1 MLNETILNGLLVVE
15 QGQRTAAGACGTLLA
30 MLGAEVVLVEPA
42 QARTDRKW
50 RNRDVVAAR
59 KQSVLET
66 DPGLASLLRRAD
78 VLLLSSDVPGPGSA
92 GVPAA
97 GSSQLVCDFTAF
109 GITGP
114 LAGKGLPDEL
124 VQGWCG
130 VADTTGRRNGPPVV
144 TGAPF
149 VSMEAGAYG
158 AAAIVAALI
167 ERSASG
173 LGQSIDISLY
183 DVGVNALLT
192 FLPLSFAGLPAMR
205 NGNRHPSMTPWNS
218 YPSRDGRWVL
228 ICAPTDDMWR
238 RLCAVMGRAWLAA
251 DERFVSTTARLA
263 NVDAID
269 AEIAAWTAG
278 LDAAVIV
285 ERVDAG
291 GIPCSQIE
299 TLAGLAAEP
308 NVVRR
313 GMSLPVVTGAGPILV
328 PGNIFRIAGA
338 QWRDA
343 PTLPRVGSGWTAPRK
358 SGSAGGHEPSSGDDR
373 GPLHGL
379 RVIEIG
385 MNTVAPLAG
394 RQLGAL
400 GADVIKVEPP
410 SGDTNRH
417 NAPLRE
423 DGSSYVFM
431 LSNTDKRGLVLD
443 LKTQEDR
450 DTLFDLLRTADAV
463 IENLKPGALERL
475 GLGAED
481 VLARCP
487 HLVYCSVNGF
497 GFETAYAG
505 RPALDTV
512 IQAMSGALDVTRIDG
527 MPLKA
532 GISISDQ
539 LGGQLGLVAILAGV
553 HAARRTGRGLHFDL
567 AMQDATVWATSMVW
581 NGAAGPR
588 THVLPVADG
597 YVLVGGENRS
607 GEQDWRALLGRTPR
621 NEALQALAAKGV
633 QAAPVQTVEEVIAHP
648 HTAAR
653 SLLLNVPTPDGA
665 RFSVLGCPMRLS
677 RTPAAT
683 RATMARLGFA
693 DPALDDEL
701 KRLSSARRAG
711 TPATRLEG
719 AS

>member
-1 MLNETILNGLLVVE
+1 MSIGRILNELLVVE
-15 QGQRTAAGACGTLLA
+15 QGHRTAAGACGTLLA

-42 QARTDRKW
+42 QARTDHKW

-59 KQSVLET
+59 KRSVLET
-66 DPGLASLLRRAD
+66 DSGLASLFRRAD
-78 VLLLSSDVPGPGSA
+78 VHLLSSDVSGPGGA
-92 GVPAA
+92 AVPTAA
-97 GSSQLVCDFTAF
+97 PSQLICDFTAF
-109 GITGP
+109 GRNGP
-114 LAGKGLPDEL
+114 LAGMGLPDEL

-130 VADTTGRRNGPPVV
+130 VAATTGRRDGPPVV

-158 AAAIVAALI
+158 AAAIVAALL
-167 ERSASG
+167 ERSSSG
-173 LGQSIDISLY
+173 LGQAIDISLY

-192 FLPLSFAGLPAMR
+192 FLPLAFAGLPATR

-218 YPSRDGRWVL
+218 YPSQDGRWVL
-228 ICAPTDDMWR
+228 ICAPTDEMWR
-238 RLCAVMGRAWLAA
+238 RLCEVMERPWLVG

-263 NVDAID
+263 NVEAID
-269 AEIAAWTAG
+269 AEIASWTAG
-278 LDAAVIV
+278 LDVKSIV

-291 GIPCSQIE
+291 GIPCSEIE
-299 TLAGLAAEP
+299 ALANLHAEP
-308 NVVRR
+308 NVLRR
-313 GMSLPVVTGAGPILV
+313 QMSQTVETVGTRYRV
-328 PGNIFRIAGA
+328 PGNIFRIAATSWREGA
-338 QWRDA
+338 
-343 PTLPRVGSGWTAPRK
+343 TLRAGWKGKTQQEDVPAGGSGPADGTN
-358 SGSAGGHEPSSGDDR
+358 R

-417 NAPLRE
+417 NAPLRG

-431 LSNTDKRGLVLD
+431 LSNTDKRGIVLD
-443 LKTQEDR
+443 LKKPQDR
-450 DTLFDLLRTADAV
+450 ETLFDLLGTADAL
-463 IENLKPGALERL
+463 IENLKPGALERQ
-475 GLGAED
+475 GLGARD

-497 GFETAYAG
+497 GFDTAYPG

-512 IQAMSGALDVTRIDG
+512 IQAMSGALDVTRADA

-539 LGGQLGLVAILAGV
+539 LGGQLGLIAILAGIL
-553 HAARRTGRGLHFDL
+553 AARRTGRGMHFDL

-581 NGAAGPR
+581 NGAAGPGCR
-588 THVLPVADG
+588 VVSVADG
-597 YVLVGGENRS
+597 HLLVAESAAGYWQQHLG
-607 GEQDWRALLGRTPR
+607 LLSR
-621 NEALQALAAKGV
+621 NEAMQALAQNGV
-633 QAAPVQTVEEVIAHP
+633 QAAAPVLTVEEVLDHP

-653 SLLLNVPTPDGA
+653 SLVLRVPTPDGEE
-665 RFSVLGCPMRLS
+665 FCVLGCPMGLS
-677 RTPAAT
+677 RTPAVT

-693 DPALDDEL
+693 DPDLQAEL
-701 KRLSSARRAG
+701 QRLSSARRAVG
-711 TPATRLEG
+711 HATGLER

>member
-1 MLNETILNGLLVVE
+1 MLTGSILNSLLVVE
-15 QGQRTAAGACGTLLA
+15 QGHRTAAGACGTLLA

-42 QARTDRKW
+42 QARTDHKW

-59 KQSVLET
+59 KRSVLET

-78 VLLLSSDVPGPGSA
+78 VLLLSSDVSGPGSA
-92 GVPAA
+92 AIPAA
-97 GSSQLVCDFTAF
+97 APSQLVCDLTAF
-109 GITGP
+109 GRTGP
-114 LAGKGLPDEL
+114 LAGRGLPEEL

-130 VADTTGRRNGPPVV
+130 VAETTGQRDGPPVV

-167 ERSASG
+167 ERTSSG

-192 FLPLSFAGLPAMR
+192 FLPLAFAGLPATR

-218 YPSRDGRWVL
+218 YPGRDGRWVL
-228 ICAPTDDMWR
+228 ICAPTNDMWR
-238 RLCAVMGRAWLAA
+238 RLCAVMERPWLAA

-263 NVDAID
+263 NVEAID

-278 LDAAVIV
+278 LDAAAIV
-285 ERVDAG
+285 ERVDAA

-299 TLAGLAAEP
+299 TLADLHAEP

-313 GMSLPVVTGAGPILV
+313 EMSLPVDAAGARLRV
-328 PGNIFRIAGA
+328 PGNIFRVAGA
-338 QWRDA
+338 PWRDE
-343 PTLPRVGSGWTAPRK
+343 PTLPAGCERKTPRASAPAPGSGPADGIR
-358 SGSAGGHEPSSGDDR
+358 R
-373 GPLHGL
+373 GPLQGL

-423 DGSSYVFM
+423 DGASYVFM

-443 LKTQEDR
+443 LKTQQDR

-463 IENLKPGALERL
+463 IENLKPGALKRQ

-497 GFETAYAG
+497 GFDTAYPG

-512 IQAMSGALDVTRIDG
+512 IQAMSGALDVTRVDG

-553 HAARRTGRGLHFDL
+553 LAARRTGRGMHFDL

-581 NGAAGPR
+581 NDTAGPR
-588 THVLPVADG
+588 CRVVPVADG
-597 YVLVGGENRS
+597 HILVGEGS
-607 GEQDWRALLGRTPR
+607 GEGDWREFLGRLTR
-621 NEALQALAAKGV
+621 NEAMQALADKGI
-633 QAAPVQTVEEVIAHP
+633 QAAPVLTVEEVLGHP

-653 SLLLNVPTPDGA
+653 SLLLSVPTPDGE

-677 RTPAAT
+677 RTLAET
-683 RATMARLGFA
+683 RATMARLGFV
-693 DPALDDEL
+693 DPDLDAEL
-701 KRLSSARRAG
+701 DRLSSARRAG
-711 TPATRLEG
+711 RPLTGLER

>member
-1 MLNETILNGLLVVE
+1 MSSGNTLKGLIVVE
-15 QGQRTAAGACGTLLA
+15 RGHRTAAGACGTLLA
-30 MLGAEVVLVEPA
+30 MLGAEVILVEPA
-42 QARTDRKW
+42 LARADHKW

-59 KQSVLET
+59 KRSVVET
-66 DPGLASLLRRAD
+66 DPALASLVRGAD
-78 VLLLSSDVPGPGSA
+78 VLLLSSDVDGPEALA
-92 GVPAA
+92 GAVAA
-97 GSSQLVCDFTAF
+97 PTQLVCDFTAF
-109 GITGP
+109 GPHGP
-114 LAGKGLPDEL
+114 LAGQDLPDEL

-130 VADTTGRRNGPPVV
+130 VAETTGRRDGPPAI

-158 AAAIVAALI
+158 AAAILAALL
-167 ERSASG
+167 ERTSTG

-192 FLPLSFAGLPAMR
+192 FLPLAFAGLPATR

-238 RLCAVMGRAWLAA
+238 RLCAVMGRPGLAA
-251 DERFVSTTARLA
+251 DERFLSTTARLA

-278 LDAAVIV
+278 LDAAAIV
-285 ERVDAG
+285 EKVDAG

-299 TLAGLAAEP
+299 TLADLHAEP

-313 GMSLPVVTGAGPILV
+313 GMSLPVDAGAARIRV
-328 PGNIFRIAGA
+328 PGNIFRIGGTP
-338 QWRDA
+338 WRDEAFPPRGRPESSA
-343 PTLPRVGSGWTAPRK
+343 PAAIA
-358 SGSAGGHEPSSGDDR
+358 SAGVSRRPNDG
-373 GPLHGL
+373 GPLNGL

-443 LKTQEDR
+443 LKTPHDR
-450 DTLFDLLRTADAV
+450 ATLFDLLHTADAV
-463 IENLKPGALERL
+463 IENLKPGALKRL
-475 GLGAED
+475 GLGADD

-497 GFETAYAG
+497 GFDTAYPG

-512 IQAMSGALDVTRIDG
+512 IQAMSGALDVTRVDG

-553 HAARRTGRGLHFDL
+553 LAARRTGRGMHFDL

-581 NGAAGPR
+581 NGAPGPR
-588 THVLPVADG
+588 CRVEPVADG
-597 YVLVGGENRS
+597 HVLVGEEGGE
-607 GEQDWRALLGRTPR
+607 EDWQALLGPLTRS
-621 NEALQALAAKGV
+621 EAMQALAERGV
-633 QAAPVQTVEEVIAHP
+633 QAAPVQTVEEVLGHP

-653 SLLLNVPTPDGA
+653 SLMLTVPTPDGEE
-665 RFSVLGCPMRLS
+665 FSVLGCPMRLS

-683 RATMARLGFA
+683 RRTMARLGFV
-693 DPALDDEL
+693 DPALDEEL
-701 KRLSSARRAG
+701 RRLASARNVGAPANGLERA
-711 TPATRLEG
+711 
-719 AS
+719 S